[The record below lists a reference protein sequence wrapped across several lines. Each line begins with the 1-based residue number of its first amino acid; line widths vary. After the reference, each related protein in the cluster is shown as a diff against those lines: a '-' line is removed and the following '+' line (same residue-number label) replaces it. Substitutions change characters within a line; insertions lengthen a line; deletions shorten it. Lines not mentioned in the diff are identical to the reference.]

1 MRTNLPIS
9 LLFGIALI
17 ALGACGGGGSD
28 EDRLRIDLEA
38 AQAAQA
44 EAEKAAE
51 EAEAA
56 RKKAEEEAAE
66 AERKRLAEEAA
77 REEAEDEA
85 EQERLAAEEA
95 EQERL
100 AAEAERQRLAEDA
113 EKAEQAANRAG
124 ARAAFVGL
132 GGSSDDG
139 TRVDPGTVTVT
150 PRHGQT
156 AMVNTTPAVI
166 FESKRRSSSG
176 QWSIATLSNTGSTYN
191 DDLVAYSDL
200 GGPTQVLITEHSDHM
215 SIFTAVLDTNNIRAM
230 LSRDNA
236 NPIAAAR
243 FPGGGGSRTYDH
255 TIDSDPVTDTDGDGN
270 TRNDYDTTRFIGYFD
285 GARGTFECTG
295 TCTVAHEGG
304 SIYNLSSGDWT
315 FTTSKT
321 ARVPVDDDSYMYFGW
336 WKREQ
341 KGDETLS
348 FEMFSGGAHEVGNI
362 PDTLTGTATYTG
374 PAVGQ
379 YAIYQPLGTQTE
391 SGSFTA
397 RAELT
402 ADFGDASS
410 EGTLSG
416 RVTNFSN
423 ASDWSVTL
431 KSRTIDAGAVAR
443 ADDSVSWTIAGN
455 TEDGGMWDAQFFS
468 DVEGFTGY
476 PEGVAGTFDA
486 KFDDVG
492 RLIGAFGA
500 HCPTSTC
507 PRN

>member
-1 MRTNLPIS
+1 MRTNLPIVFF
-9 LLFGIALI
+9 LGFALI
-17 ALGACGGGGSD
+17 ALGACGGGGGND
-28 EDRLRIDLEA
+28 EAQLRTDLEA

-44 EAEKAAE
+44 DAEKAAE

-56 RKKAEEEAAE
+56 RKKAEGEAAE
-66 AERKRLAEEAA
+66 AERQRLAEELAEEA
-77 REEAEDEA
+77 GRGEAEDEA
-85 EQERLAAEEA
+85 ERQRLAAEEA

-132 GGSSDDG
+132 GGSDG
-139 TRVDPGTVTVT
+139 TRVNPDPGTVTVT
-150 PRHGQT
+150 PRYGQT
-156 AMVNTTPAVI
+156 AMVTTDPAVI
-166 FESKRRSSSG
+166 FASKRRSSSG
-176 QWSIATLSNTGSTYN
+176 RWSITTLSNDSGTHK
-191 DDLVAYSDL
+191 DDLVVYSDL

-215 SIFTAVLDTNNIRAM
+215 SIFTAVPVTNNIRAM
-230 LSRDNA
+230 LSGA
-236 NPIAAAR
+236 STLIFSSR
-243 FPGGGGSRTYDH
+243 FPGGGREKTFVH
-255 TIDSDPVTDTDGDGN
+255 TIDSDPDTDGSDP
-270 TRNDYDTTRFIGYFD
+270 DTTRFPGTFD
-285 GARGTFECTG
+285 DTSGTFECIG
-295 TCTVAHEGG
+295 TCTVKHRGG
-304 SIYNLSSGDWT
+304 STYDLSSGTWT

-336 WKREQ
+336 WERELESP
-341 KGDETLS
+341 GAFS
-348 FEMFSGGAHEVGNI
+348 FQMFSGGAHEVDNI
-362 PDTLTGTATYTG
+362 PDTLTGAATYTG

-431 KSRTIDAGAVAR
+431 KSQTISAGDVDR
-443 ADDSVSWTIAGN
+443 ADNSVSWTIAGN
-455 TEDGGMWDAQFFS
+455 SEDGGGWDAQFFS
-468 DVEGFTGY
+468 DVADSTAI
-476 PEGVAGTFDA
+476 PEGVAGKFDA

-500 HCPTSTC
+500 HCSTSDC